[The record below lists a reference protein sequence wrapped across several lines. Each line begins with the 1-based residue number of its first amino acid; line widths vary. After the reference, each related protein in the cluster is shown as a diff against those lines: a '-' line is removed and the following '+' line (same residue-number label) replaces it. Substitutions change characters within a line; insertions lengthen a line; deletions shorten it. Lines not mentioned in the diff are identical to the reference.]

1 MVAENLSNLRNSNL
15 VTALDI
21 TRTIS
26 SLDDSSRHPDNPLQQ
41 GLPLKSKNIFID
53 VCNFALA
60 HNKELLYTIL
70 CLTTDRGSEIKEATV
85 ISTAKVYMD
94 FASRGNSNKNNT
106 FKKLQGVVLQSC
118 GLSETGIE
126 SLAKLGESISKRTLL
141 RTKTDLAIFDENNIK
156 V

>member
-1 MVAENLSNLRNSNL
+1 MRDIALRDSNL
-15 VTALDI
+15 VSALDI

-26 SLDDSSRHPDNPLQQ
+26 SLDDSSRRSDNPLQQ

-70 CLTTDRGSEIKEATV
+70 CLTTDRGSVMQEATV

-94 FASRGNSNKNNT
+94 FASRGNSYKNST

-118 GLSETGIE
+118 GLSETGID
-126 SLAKLGESISKRTLL
+126 SLARLGESISKRTLL
-141 RTKTDLAIFDENNIK
+141 RTKAELAIFDEKNIK
-156 V
+156 EK